1 MGPTAPLI
9 FCPCDL
15 SGALDRSVD
24 GRDTTPLAGGE
35 MQRREAVKLS
45 INLALYSL
53 TSNYKHD
60 IAHEVELMRE
70 GRIE

>member
-1 MGPTAPLI
+1 M

-15 SGALDRSVD
+15 SGALDRGVD
-24 GRDTTPLAGGE
+24 GRNTIPLAGGDR
-35 MQRREAVKLS
+35 QRREAVKLS
-45 INLALYSL
+45 INLALYAL

-60 IAHEVELMRE
+60 IAHVVELMRE